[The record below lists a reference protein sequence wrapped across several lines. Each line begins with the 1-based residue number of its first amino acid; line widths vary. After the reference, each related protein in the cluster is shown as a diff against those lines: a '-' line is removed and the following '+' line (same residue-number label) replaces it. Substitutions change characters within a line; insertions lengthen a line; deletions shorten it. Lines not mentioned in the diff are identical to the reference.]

1 MDGAATTVDG
11 LHQRDAALICLFVAA
26 CRHRWDAVPG
36 ELETPDCKAVDRR
49 WRMPYVTAANRC
61 DFTVE

>member
-36 ELETPDCKAVDRR
+36 ELETPDCKAVDRA
-49 WRMPYVTAANRC
+49 VEDALCNRC
-61 DFTVE
+61 KPLRFHR